1 MEQDVAKPVVCQYSS
16 FPVTDE
22 NYFCPHCGK
31 KLKDKPVSIGTWAIV
46 WLFVLSVLLPPL
58 GIGLTMRYIK
68 ADEESTR
75 TIGWISLLVTVVSL
89 MVAIWISKLALDGI
103 NQQINSQLE
112 NFQF

>member
-1 MEQDVAKPVVCQYSS
+1 MVCKHCSL
-16 FPVTDE
+16 PVTNED
-22 NYFCPHCGK
+22 YFCPHCGK
-31 KLKDKPVSIGTWAIV
+31 KLNDKPVSTGAWSIV

-75 TIGWISLLVTVVSL
+75 MIGWISLIVTVVSL
-89 MVAIWISKLALDGI
+89 IVAIWIAKLALDGI
-103 NQQINSQLE
+103 NQQINSQLD